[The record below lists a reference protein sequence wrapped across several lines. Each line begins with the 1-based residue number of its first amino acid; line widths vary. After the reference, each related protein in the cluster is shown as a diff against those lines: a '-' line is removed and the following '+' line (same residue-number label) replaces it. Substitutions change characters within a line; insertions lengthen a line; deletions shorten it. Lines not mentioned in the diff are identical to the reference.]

1 MIRSQASYERV
12 VGWTFRVA
20 LFAAAASL
28 AVYIPYKYA
37 TQLHA
42 VTGIYAFLFPLSALL
57 AAAGIVL
64 AVKPQRGCDCGVSMR
79 AGVGALSAL
88 WLATG
93 VLCVGSLTVAVM
105 EHPMHGSIATFHML
119 VQHVFLSLSLI
130 AFAFMPD
137 RMAEMLGFA
146 VPRGQPSVSGAV
158 SSASD

>member
-1 MIRSQASYERV
+1 MVRSQAAYVRV
-12 VGWTFRVA
+12 LGWTLRVA
-20 LFAAAASL
+20 LFGAAASL

-64 AVKPQRGCDCGVSMR
+64 AVKPQQGCDCGVSMR

-88 WLATG
+88 WLVTG

-137 RMAEMLGFA
+137 RMAGMLGVA
-146 VPRGQPSVSGAV
+146 ASRRQRIISGAIAP
-158 SSASD
+158 ASD